1 MTIRDV
7 KDILQAEVLTGEELL
22 DTAVETACGADLM
35 SDVLAFVK
43 HKTVLITGL
52 INLHVVRTSEML
64 DISCI
69 VFSRGK
75 RPGEDILEE
84 AEEAG
89 IAVLSTRMT
98 TYTCCGEL
106 YMRGLPGTK
115 EHAPHPTS
123 RAAEEARG

>member
-1 MTIRDV
+1 MTVRDIQE
-7 KDILQAEVLTGEELL
+7 ILHATVLTGEALL
-22 DTAVETACGADLM
+22 DTPVEAAFGADLM

-43 HKTVLITGL
+43 QKTVLITGL

-64 DISCI
+64 DIRCI

-75 RPGEDILEE
+75 QPGEDILEE

-89 IAVLSTRMT
+89 IAVLSTKMT

-106 YMRGLPGTK
+106 YTRGLPGVQEREDYIRHSAGLK
-115 EHAPHPTS
+115 
-123 RAAEEARG
+123 G